1 MLIIGSCL
9 GRIVFFCL
17 YGLSAVLGLTAVV
30 YGQEIPLPLA
40 QIKPF
45 FPEADGLGKPRGRAP
60 AVPVYADE
68 ILIGYVFETNDVV
81 RIPGYSGKPINLR
94 VGINTQGKITGAQIL
109 EHHEPILKIGVSE
122 KTLENFTKA
131 YVGKSLTDR
140 VLIGSGHRQGYSY
153 VDGISGATVTAMVIN
168 EIIMRAARKIATA
181 HHILGSPLLQ
191 ASEQTSAPAL
201 EAPRFEGAEPL
212 WVQMWR
218 QQVFQIIV
226 LGMGLMFLTL
236 ILIFQDWL
244 VRRPRLLFHVRTG
257 FLLYTLFFI
266 GWYTLAQLSVIQVL
280 TFLKA
285 LFGDFRWD
293 AFLIDPLIFIL
304 WAFVAVS
311 LLLWGRGIFCG
322 WLCPFGALQEL
333 TNDMAHS
340 LKIRQFELPFMVHE
354 RLWALKYIILLILF
368 GLSLQ
373 TLDAAQHAAEI
384 EPFKTAII
392 LRFQREWGFIL
403 YALGLIA
410 ISLVN
415 RKFFCRYLCPLGA
428 ALAIPARIR
437 LFDWLKRH
445 KECGKPCQICA
456 QECEVQAIHP
466 TGEINPNECHYCLT
480 CQVNYWDD
488 QKCPPMVGKRKRRD
502 KAKAARQPLQ
512 RLEKTM
518 GKASGLDIGEVHP
531 EDGSEKQNLE

>member
-1 MLIIGSCL
+1 MLVRCCL
-9 GRIVFFCL
+9 GRVIFFCL
-17 YGLSAVLGLTAVV
+17 YGLAAILGLTAVV
-30 YGQEIPLPLA
+30 YGQEIPLPLT
-40 QIKPF
+40 QVKPF
-45 FPEADGLGKPRGRAP
+45 FREADGLGEPRGSVP
-60 AVPVYADE
+60 AVPLYAGE
-68 ILIGYVFETNDVV
+68 ILIGYVFETNDIV

-94 VGINTQGKITGAQIL
+94 VGINTQGKITGVQIL
-109 EHHEPILKIGVSE
+109 EHHEPILKIGISE
-122 KTLENFTKA
+122 KALENFTKA
-131 YVGKSLTDR
+131 YVGKSVTDR

-191 ASEQTSAPAL
+191 ASEQTSAPTL

-244 VRRPRLLFHVRTG
+244 VHRPRLLFHVRTG

-340 LKIRQFELPFMVHE
+340 LKIRQFELPFMVPVWPNLAGQKEEYLAIQLRAFRGGE
-354 RLWALKYIILLILF
+354 RSNPLMSPMAA
-368 GLSLQ
+368 GLSDTDIENL
-373 TLDAAQHAAEI
+373 AAY
-384 EPFKTAII
+384 FS
-392 LRFQREWGFIL
+392 
-403 YALGLIA
+403 
-410 ISLVN
+410 SLPA
-415 RKFFCRYLCPLGA
+415 CP
-428 ALAIPARIR
+428 
-437 LFDWLKRH
+437 
-445 KECGKPCQICA
+445 
-456 QECEVQAIHP
+456 
-466 TGEINPNECHYCLT
+466 
-480 CQVNYWDD
+480 
-488 QKCPPMVGKRKRRD
+488 
-502 KAKAARQPLQ
+502 
-512 RLEKTM
+512 
-518 GKASGLDIGEVHP
+518 
-531 EDGSEKQNLE
+531 